1 MRKVLR
7 LRHIIAL
14 NDNGLKV
21 IEYELIRETGDNF
34 TFRNKRTKKLV
45 DIRY

>member
-1 MRKVLR
+1 MRKILR

-21 IEYELIRETGDNF
+21 KEYELIRETADNF
-34 TFRNKRTKKLV
+34 TFRNKETKKLV